1 MPQVDDVDER
11 ADVVGGESPIVPI
24 PGDDAAVPDVTD
36 SGQLLPGEVPDEPEV
51 ALIDGGMTER
61 FRDRWQ
67 RLQMDFVDDPQ
78 TAAGLAGALV
88 DEVVTA
94 LHDAVDRQR
103 SELEEWQSGRVVDAY
118 PVSKQIRDLVLRL
131 AAENPT

>member
-1 MPQVDDVDER
+1 
-11 ADVVGGESPIVPI
+11 
-24 PGDDAAVPDVTD
+24 
-36 SGQLLPGEVPDEPEV
+36 
-51 ALIDGGMTER
+51 MTER

-103 SELEEWQSGRVVDAY
+103 SELEEWRSGRVVDVH